1 MRPALL
7 ARLAALVAL
16 AASASAQP
24 GGPGPEPV
32 TVVVLGSSNAAGQGP
47 ENADSTW
54 ARRLQAELS
63 RQSPGSR
70 VVNLAR
76 GGYTTSRLVPT
87 GAAGPGDD
95 PDPAHNVTRALTER
109 PDAIVIS
116 LTSNDGAQ
124 GVPVGVQLARYDAM
138 LVAAGDVPVWITT
151 PTPRTGG
158 ISPQGRRLQ
167 AAMRD
172 STLARWGDRAID
184 LWSAVAD
191 ADGAPR
197 PAYGA
202 GDGVHFNARAH
213 GLFAQRVVESSLSDL
228 WATRRASA
236 PSSADAPEWDVRT
249 DWRAD
254 WVGPADL
261 APADTQNVWTAYR
274 ARFTLSDAPRQS
286 LARVAVDSKYWL
298 WVNGRLAVREGG
310 LRRGPMRGATY
321 ADAVD
326 LAPYLVPG
334 ENTVAVLVWT
344 WGKQGFSHASTDAP
358 GLLFDLDADG
368 APVSLDWRA
377 RVHPGYGDT
386 GPPHPNYRL
395 PESNVRYDARQ
406 SLTGWTTRGYL
417 DSLWPAAVPLAEAG
431 AGPWGALV
439 DRPIPQWRDF
449 GLKPYADAPAFPFV
463 ATGDTVVVS
472 LPYNAQVT
480 PAFEIDAP
488 AGLTV
493 EIRTDNYRGG
503 GPPNVRAEYV
513 TAAGRR
519 RHETPGWMNGHQ
531 VRYAFPAGVTVWG
544 LSFRETGYAAEFT
557 GAFESSDAALDTLWQ
572 KAARTLYITM
582 RDSYMDCPDR
592 ERAQWWGDVVLEMGE
607 TFYALDRRSDAL
619 SRKAILELAA
629 WQRAD
634 STLYSPVPSGPI
646 WSAELPTQM
655 LASVGHYGFWTYYL
669 ETGDLDT
676 IRRVYPAVRD
686 YLALW
691 ELDADGLVVQRP
703 GGWTWGDWGNDK
715 DMPLIF
721 NGWYALALQG
731 QRDMAMALG
740 HTADIPAIEDKL
752 DTLAAAFNERFWTGT
767 AYRSPEHEGATDDR
781 GHALAV
787 VAGLVPPEYEG
798 AVANVLLTERHSS
811 PYFEKYVAEALIDL
825 GRAGDAL
832 QRLRERYAEMI
843 ESDIT
848 TLWEGWELNSAT
860 YGGGTYNHAWSGG
873 PLTLLSSR
881 IVGVEPLTPGYAT
894 FRVAPQ
900 LGGLAHAR
908 AVVPSVR
915 GEIVADV
922 RQSDAA
928 FTLEVAV
935 PEGTEAE
942 LAVPLVGRS
951 SARVVGADGE
961 VGEGIAVSHGAFG
974 DDETAT
980 FRVGP
985 GRWWVVAE

>member
-7 ARLAALVAL
+7 ARLAALAAL
-16 AASASAQP
+16 AAGATTQPNAQA
-24 GGPGPEPV
+24 PEPL

-47 ENADSTW
+47 QHADSAW
-54 ARRLQAELS
+54 ARRLQAELD
-63 RQSPGSR
+63 RRSPGSR
-70 VVNLAR
+70 VVNLAQ

-87 GAAGPGDD
+87 DAVGPGNAPD
-95 PDPAHNVTRALTER
+95 PDRNVTRALAER

-116 LTSNDGAQ
+116 LTSNDGAAE
-124 GVPVGVQLARYDAM
+124 VPVAVQMARYDAV
-138 LVAAGDVPVWITT
+138 LAAAGDVPVWVTT

-158 ISPQGRRLQ
+158 GITAAGRQLQ
-167 AAMRD
+167 AEMRAA
-172 STLARWGDRAID
+172 TLARWGERAID
-184 LWSAVAD
+184 FWAPVAD

-197 PAYGA
+197 PAYDV
-202 GDGVHFNARAH
+202 GDGVHFTDRAH
-213 GLFAQRVVESSLSDL
+213 GLFAQAVLSSSLSRL
-228 WATRRASA
+228 WAA
-236 PSSADAPEWDVRT
+236 PAPEWDTRT
-249 DWRAD
+249 DWRAG

-274 ARFTLSDAPRQS
+274 ARFDLADAPDES
-286 LARVAVDSKYWL
+286 LARIAVDSKYWL

-310 LRRGPMRGATY
+310 LKRGPMRGATY

-358 GLLFDLDADG
+358 GLLFDLRADRQ
-368 APVSLDWRA
+368 PVALDWRV
-377 RVHPGYGDT
+377 RRHPGYGDT
-386 GPPHPNYRL
+386 GPPYPNYRL
-395 PESNVRYDARQ
+395 PESNVRVDARR
-406 SLTGWTTRGYL
+406 SLPGWTTRGYL
-417 DSLWPAAVPLAEAG
+417 DDLWPAAVPLAPAG
-431 AGPWGALV
+431 GGPWGALV

-480 PAFEIDAP
+480 PAFEVDAP

-493 EIRTDNYRGG
+493 GIRTDNYRGG

-513 TAAGRR
+513 TAAGRQ
-519 RHETPGWMNGHQ
+519 RHETPGWVNGHQ
-531 VRYAFPAGVTVWG
+531 VRYAFPAGVTVHG

-557 GAFESSDAALDTLWQ
+557 GSFESSDAALDTLWQ
-572 KAARTLYITM
+572 KAARTLYVTM

-676 IRRVYPAVRD
+676 VRRVYPAVRD

-691 ELDADGLVVQRP
+691 ELDTDGLVRQRS

-731 QRDMAMALG
+731 QRDMALALG
-740 HTADIPAIEDKL
+740 HAADVPAL
-752 DTLAAAFNERFWTGT
+752 DAALATLAASFNERFWTGT
-767 AYRSPEHEGATDDR
+767 AYRSPEHTGATDDR

-787 VAGLVPPEYEG
+787 VAGLVPPEREE
-798 AVANVLLTERHSS
+798 AVAQVLMTERHAS

-881 IVGVEPLTPGYAT
+881 IVGVEPTSPGYAT

-900 LGGLAHAR
+900 LGDLAHAR
-908 AVVPSVR
+908 AVVPSIR
-915 GEIVADV
+915 GEVVADV
-922 RQSDAA
+922 RRSDAA
-928 FTLEVAV
+928 FTLEVTV
-935 PEGTEAE
+935 PPGTEAE
-942 LAVPLVGRS
+942 LAVPVGGRGGVQVFDSAGQPGQRRS
-951 SARVVGADGE
+951 
-961 VGEGIAVSHGAFG
+961 VSDGAFG
-974 DDETAT
+974 DGETAT

-985 GRWWVVAE
+985 GRWRVVAE